1 MEVEQIEEGL
11 WRWVVDDGAG
21 GQVASTY
28 LETRDAIV
36 LVDPVLPPDGEERE
50 RFWRALDRDA
60 GRSGAP
66 LHVIATG
73 RRAPGGSAIRL
84 RYPGTRLWPAG
95 AFSPDDD
102 LPGGVSAWPVNAE
115 GGTQSLLWVPAH
127 AALVA
132 GSVLVGAD
140 AGLRVQTR
148 LSRVL
153 EDLQPLASL
162 PVVRVLVTRGEPVRT
177 DGAAALARAIAD
189 GFSRV

>member
-1 MEVEQIEEGL
+1 MEVEQIAEGL

-21 GQVASTY
+21 GVVASTY
-28 LETRDAIV
+28 LEAPDAIV
-36 LVDPVLPPDGEERE
+36 LVDPVLPPPGEELE

-60 GRSGAP
+60 SRSDAP

-73 RRAPGGSAIRL
+73 RRAAGGSAIRL

-95 AFSPDDD
+95 AFSPADD

-115 GGTQSLLWVPAH
+115 GGTQSLLWIPAH

-140 AGLRVQTR
+140 GGLRVETPALPRPRGAPAPR
-148 LSRVL
+148 LAPGRARPR
-153 EDLQPLASL
+153 DARRAR
-162 PVVRVLVTRGEPVRT
+162 PVGRRRGPRPCN
-177 DGAAALARAIAD
+177 RR
-189 GFSRV
+189 GFE